1 VEQAL
6 ISKWQMS
13 RIQYGFGLGILIATW
28 IHFPVPRALFVF
40 CDCQRTH
47 RASLPGAWLE
57 AAAGFCPLRHR
68 RRGDGINHDRWT
80 NL

>member
-40 CDCQRTH
+40 AI
-47 RASLPGAWLE
+47 ASALTA
-57 AAAGFCPLRHR
+57 LR
-68 RRGDGINHDRWT
+68 
-80 NL
+80 